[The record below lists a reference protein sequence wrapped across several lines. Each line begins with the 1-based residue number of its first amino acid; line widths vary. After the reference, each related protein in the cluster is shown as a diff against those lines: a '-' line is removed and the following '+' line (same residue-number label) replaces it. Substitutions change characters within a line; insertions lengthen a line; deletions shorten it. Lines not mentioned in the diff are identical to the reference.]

1 MSPVKDRTESPRTE
15 GADEKR
21 DKVLTVSEL
30 AFYVGVPPQTI
41 REMIEVEL
49 ISPYIVEQ
57 EPFFHTDVLPVVRR
71 ILRIH
76 RAIGVSVSDLPLVLD
91 LLDRLDKLE
100 DQLTRLTRER

>member
-1 MSPVKDRTESPRTE
+1 MSPVKDRTESASTE
-15 GADEKR
+15 GADER
-21 DKVLTVSEL
+21 HEKVLTVSEL
-30 AFYVGVPPQTI
+30 AFYVGVSPQTI

-57 EPFFHTDVLPVVRR
+57 EPLFHTDILPVVRR

-76 RAIGVSVSDLPLVLD
+76 RAMGVSVSDLPLIFD

-100 DQLTRLTRER
+100 DQLTRMMKER

>member
-1 MSPVKDRTESPRTE
+1 MSPVKERTESASTD
-15 GADEKR
+15 GADER
-21 DKVLTVSEL
+21 REKVLTVPEL
-30 AFYVGVPPQTI
+30 AFYVGVSPQTI

-57 EPFFHTDVLPVVRR
+57 EPLFHTDILPVVRR

-100 DQLTRLTRER
+100 DQLIRLTRER